1 MDRDENVFRDA
12 ALLIARVGL
21 GASIASHG
29 AQKLF
34 GWFGG
39 PGPEAASKMMDS
51 LGFKP
56 GETYATLASGTEI
69 ASGVLIALGLGG
81 PLGPAMLA
89 SVMTV
94 AAGSV
99 HVENGYFAT
108 NKGFELNAMYTIA
121 ALLLASNDYGR
132 LSIDHVVG
140 LRKVNFP
147 MLINVAAFAAGIAG
161 GLVML
166 SRRQPRAEKPPSTS
180 RQNGASNHERVPA
193 PA

>member
-1 MDRDENVFRDA
+1 MENGENLYRDG
-12 ALLIARVGL
+12 ALLAARLAL

-39 PGPEAASKMMDS
+39 PGPDKAAAMMES

-56 GETYATLASGTEI
+56 GRTYATMASGTEM
-69 ASGVLIALGLGG
+69 ASGLLIALGLGG
-81 PLGPAMLA
+81 PLGPAMLG

-99 HVENGYFAT
+99 HAKNGYFNT
-108 NKGFELNAMYTIA
+108 NQGFELNALYTIA
-121 ALLLASNDYGR
+121 ALLLASQDYGS
-132 LSIDHVVG
+132 LSVDHAIG
-140 LRKVNFP
+140 LRQLNFP
-147 MLINVAAFAAGIAG
+147 TILNVGVFVGGIAAGLA
-161 GLVML
+161 LLARREKAQPL
-166 SRRQPRAEKPPSTS
+166 SPAS
-180 RQNGASNHERVPA
+180 QNGSSTKDRVPT